1 MSFGL
6 FVWGPQNEAPAPDP
20 RGVFEGAAEHLRG
33 GARPRAGLSRGGS
46 PDASFKPR
54 GVPRGPRGRLD
65 GLAGC
70 RARLEEGVRARDAS
84 RRSGTRILYYFLRW
98 AGRRLPVHRFRS
110 CAAR

>member
-1 MSFGL
+1 MLNGNSPYRLLGFI
-6 FVWGPQNEAPAPDP
+6 WGAQNQAPAADP

-70 RARLEEGVRARDAS
+70 RARLEEGVRAQDAS
-84 RRSGTRILYYFLRW
+84 KRRRTRYI
-98 AGRRLPVHRFRS
+98 S
-110 CAAR
+110 CTGI